1 MMPLVDVG
9 ATVLGGCCGTTPQH
23 IQKLVSRLK
32 EKKAREIPE
41 RKSIRALTT
50 ERNITPISLD
60 GRFRIVGER
69 INPTGKKELQ
79 EKLRAGDLSLVMDMA
94 EEQEKEAE
102 KEKKKEAKKDTKLV
116 SYEMFRQGMNI
127 DEIAKARDL
136 VSGTIA
142 GHLEHYVR
150 SGKIKVEQVVKAENI
165 AKIRKYLDEHE
176 YMGIFAIKVALGD
189 AVSYADIKFV
199 LAVSGH

>member
-1 MMPLVDVG
+1 MWM
-9 ATVLGGCCGTTPQH
+9 LGQLCLADAVEQRRS
-23 IQKLVSRLK
+23 IFRNLSAVK

-94 EEQEKEAE
+94 EEQEKLGASIL
-102 KEKKKEAKKDTKLV
+102 DV
-116 SYEMFRQGMNI
+116 NMGMN
-127 DEIAKARDL
+127 
-136 VSGTIA
+136 G
-142 GHLEHYVR
+142 
-150 SGKIKVEQVVKAENI
+150 N
-165 AKIRKYLDEHE
+165 
-176 YMGIFAIKVALGD
+176 
-189 AVSYADIKFV
+189 
-199 LAVSGH
+199 